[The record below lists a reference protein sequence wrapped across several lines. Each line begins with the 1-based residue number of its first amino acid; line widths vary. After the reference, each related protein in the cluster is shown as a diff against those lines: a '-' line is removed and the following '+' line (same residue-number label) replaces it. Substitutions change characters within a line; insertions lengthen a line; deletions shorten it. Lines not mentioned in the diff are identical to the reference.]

1 MSKNQPP
8 ASFLP
13 AAAKKESDSEG
24 YRNSLSHTCASYS
37 SNNVINYGQSRTV
50 NITDKLEVHSQDA
63 KSTHTTSSYETAS
76 KFFIQPPINSCSIQ
90 TADAQDQLPLQEV
103 C

>member
-13 AAAKKESDSEG
+13 AAAKKESNSEG
-24 YRNSLSHTCASYS
+24 YRNST
-37 SNNVINYGQSRTV
+37 
-50 NITDKLEVHSQDA
+50 
-63 KSTHTTSSYETAS
+63 
-76 KFFIQPPINSCSIQ
+76 NSCNIQ
-90 TADAQDQLPLQEV
+90 TADAQDQLPVQEV